1 MVLADRRCGFVQE
14 VFPGI
19 SDAGVNLLNVGF
31 GLFSET
37 AHGALLFA
45 VWHQFKFKGL
55 KSLHESII
63 LCSMSDDNNGKDG
76 FTVRAYIPALNDG
89 VLRANPINSFFL
101 NFIAGFIISCQQT
114 SYLSRIKLE

>member
-1 MVLADRRCGFVQE
+1 M
-14 VFPGI
+14 
-19 SDAGVNLLNVGF
+19 
-31 GLFSET
+31 

-76 FTVRAYIPALNDG
+76 FTLRAYIPALNDG
-89 VLRANPINSFFL
+89 VLRANPIKETLRQTYCANTFL
-101 NFIAGFIISCQQT
+101 
-114 SYLSRIKLE
+114 